1 MNEKN
6 KVEAVLFSSG
16 KRMTL
21 QEISELTGITD
32 FELIQKA
39 LSELKADYETRG
51 GSVALIE
58 EAGAWKLIVKDHY
71 LPLVK
76 KIISKTELDKPLME
90 TLAVIAW
97 KYPVLQADVIK
108 IRHNKAY
115 DHLKQL
121 EEMGFV
127 TRQRFGRTKKLTL
140 TEKFFEYFDLP
151 SEEAKQAFLKNIPE
165 KVKQDLEKKEQE
177 IDEGEKKIEQH
188 TKRQEELK
196 KLEEEQKR
204 KQEQEAKKQKEEKP
218 KQTTKDE
225 IKDLLTSLPKV
236 QAEDEIPATKP
247 SETPDKEA

>member
-21 QEISELTGITD
+21 QDISELAGITD
-32 FELIQKA
+32 FELIKQA
-39 LSELKADYETRG
+39 LNELKADYESRS
-51 GSVALIE
+51 GSVILVE

-71 LPLVK
+71 LPLVR
-76 KIISKTELDKPLME
+76 KIISKTELDKPLIE

-97 KYPVLQADVIK
+97 KYPVVQADVIK

-127 TRQRFGRTKKLTL
+127 TRQKFGRTKKLTL

-165 KVKQDLEKKEQE
+165 KVKQDLDAKEKE
-177 IDEGEKKIEQH
+177 IDEGEKRIEQYNQ
-188 TKRQEELK
+188 KQEEIKQLEQEEK
-196 KLEEEQKR
+196 K
-204 KQEQEAKKQKEEKP
+204 KQEQEAKKPKEEKP
-218 KQTTKDE
+218 KKITQDE
-225 IKDLLTSLPKV
+225 IKDILTSLPKV
-236 QAEDEIPATKP
+236 QAEDEIPDP
-247 SETPDKEA
+247 EPDSGKQA

>member
-21 QEISELTGITD
+21 QDISELTGITD
-32 FELIQKA
+32 FELIKQS
-39 LSELKADYETRG
+39 LNELKADYESRS
-51 GSVALIE
+51 GSVILVE

-71 LPLVK
+71 LPIVK
-76 KIISKTELDKPLME
+76 KIISKTELDKPLIE

-97 KYPVLQADVIK
+97 KYPVVQADVIK

-115 DHLKQL
+115 DHLKLL

-127 TRQRFGRTKKLTL
+127 TRQKFGRTKKLTL

-165 KVKQDLEKKEQE
+165 KVKQELDTKEKE
-177 IDEGEKKIEQH
+177 IDEGEKRIEQYQ
-188 TKRQEELK
+188 KKQEELK
-196 KLEEEQKR
+196 KLEEEEK
-204 KQEQEAKKQKEEKP
+204 KQEQESKTPKEEKP
-218 KQTTKDE
+218 KKITQDE
-225 IKDLLTSLPKV
+225 IKDILTSLPKV
-236 QAEDEIPATKP
+236 QAEDEIPDQ
-247 SETPDKEA
+247 EPDTGKQA